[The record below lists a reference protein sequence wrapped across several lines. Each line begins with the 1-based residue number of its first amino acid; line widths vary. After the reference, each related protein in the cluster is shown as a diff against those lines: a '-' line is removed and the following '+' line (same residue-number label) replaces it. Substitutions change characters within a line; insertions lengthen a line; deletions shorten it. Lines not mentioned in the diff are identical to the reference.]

1 MTRYILR
8 RLLQAIPLLIVI
20 SITVF
25 FLMRFIPGGPLAMY
39 EGNPNISAEDLERL
53 ESELGLDT
61 PIHIQYWNWI
71 TSIVRG
77 DWGMS
82 TASRRP
88 ALTEI
93 AERLPNTLYLSL
105 TAFFLALLISIPI
118 GIISAVK
125 QYSWFDHTTTTFAF
139 LGHSVPLF
147 WLGLVAIIIFS
158 VTIRNPFTGAPLL
171 PGGGMNTIGEPPTLL
186 DSLWHLI
193 LPAGTLAIYNLA
205 THVRYMRAGMLD
217 ILHHDYIRTARG
229 KGLAERAVLVKH
241 ALKNA
246 ILPLVTIIGLEIPT
260 LLSGTLVTETIFSWP
275 GMGRLF
281 FNSIQRGDYAVMMGC
296 LMLSATLVVLFGL
309 ITDIVYGFLDPR
321 IRFD

>member
-8 RLLQAIPLLIVI
+8 RLFQAIPLLLVI
-20 SITVF
+20 SFSVF
-25 FLMRFIPGGPLAMY
+25 LLMRFIPGGPLAMY
-39 EGNPNISAEDLERL
+39 EGNPNVSAEDLERL
-53 ESELGLDT
+53 KGELGLDA
-61 PIHIQYWNWI
+61 PIQAQYWNWI
-71 TSIVRG
+71 TAVVRG

-88 ALTEI
+88 ALVEI
-93 AERLPNTLYLSL
+93 TERLPNTLYLSL
-105 TAFFLALLISIPI
+105 TAFFLALIISIPI
-118 GIISAVK
+118 GITSAVK

-147 WLGLVAIIIFS
+147 WLGLVAIIVFS
-158 VTIRNPFTGAPLL
+158 VTLKNPLTGTPLL
-171 PGGGMNTIGEPPTLL
+171 PGGGMNTIGDPPTFL

-217 ILHHDYIRTARG
+217 ILHQDYIRTARG
-229 KGLAERAVLVKH
+229 KGLTERSVLIKH
-241 ALKNA
+241 AFKNA

-260 LLSGTLVTETIFSWP
+260 LLSGTLITETIFSWP